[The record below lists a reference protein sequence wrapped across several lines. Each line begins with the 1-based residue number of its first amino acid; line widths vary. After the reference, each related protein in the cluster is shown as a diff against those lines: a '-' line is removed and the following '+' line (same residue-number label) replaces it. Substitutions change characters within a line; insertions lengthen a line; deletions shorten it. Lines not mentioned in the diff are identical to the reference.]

1 MTELADMQ
9 REVRQLADEVN
20 AVLLVH
26 YYQTKDIQEVADH
39 LGDSLELSLQ
49 AARADADVILFAGV
63 DFMAETAKLVNPGKT
78 VLHPNVHAKCPMA
91 AMVDPDALRRVKE
104 MNPDVPVV
112 AYVNTSAAVKAESD
126 ICCTSAN
133 AVAVVESTGADRI
146 IFVPDTNLGLY
157 VANKLPHVQVIP
169 WPGYCH
175 VHQAIKVE
183 DVLDLQD
190 MYPDAETLIH
200 PEATPMVLTLADHV
214 GSTRGI
220 AKRVEGSPAKE
231 FIIGTEEGLT
241 YHLRTLRPD
250 AEFHVVPPGIC
261 PNMKRITLSNILNSL
276 KNMEAQVELDL
287 DLIDRARAPVDRMLE
302 IGRTS
307 R

>member
-1 MTELADMQ
+1 MTELREVQQ
-9 REVRQLADEVN
+9 RVRQLAEELD

-26 YYQTKDIQEVADH
+26 YYQTRDIQEVADH
-39 LGDSLELSLQ
+39 LGDSLELALQ
-49 AARADADVILFAGV
+49 ASRTDADVILFAGV

-78 VLHPNVHAKCPMA
+78 VLHPNVMAKCPMA
-91 AMVDPDALRRVKE
+91 AMVEPAALRRIKE
-104 MNPDVPVV
+104 KQPDVPVV

-133 AVAVVESTGADRI
+133 AVKVVEQLGVDRV
-146 IFVPDTNLGLY
+146 IFVPDTNLALY
-157 VANKLPHVQVIP
+157 VARQLPDVDVVP

-183 DVLDLQD
+183 DVLELQE
-190 MYPDAETLIH
+190 MYPEAETLIH
-200 PEATPMVLTLADHV
+200 PEATPMVLTLADFV

-220 AKRVEGSPAKE
+220 AKRVSESQARE

-241 YHLRTLRPD
+241 HHLRKLRPD

-261 PNMKRITLSNILNSL
+261 PNMKRITINNVLQSL
-276 KNMEAQVELDL
+276 ERMETQVELDEE
-287 DLIDRARAPVDRMLE
+287 LIQRARAPVDRMLE
-302 IGRTS
+302 VGRS
-307 R
+307 SG

>member
-1 MTELADMQ
+1 MTELREVQQ
-9 REVRQLADEVN
+9 RVRQLADDIN
-20 AVLLVH
+20 AVILVH
-26 YYQTKDIQEVADH
+26 YYQTQDIQEVADH
-39 LGDSLELSLQ
+39 LGDSLELALQ
-49 AARADADVILFAGV
+49 ASRTDADVILFAGV
-63 DFMAETAKLVNPGKT
+63 DFMAETAKLVNPGKI
-78 VLHPNVHAKCPMA
+78 VLHPNVRAQCPMA
-91 AMVDPDALRRVKE
+91 AMVEPRALRRIKE

-112 AYVNTSAAVKAESD
+112 AYVNTSATVKAESD

-133 AVAVVESTGADRI
+133 AVSVVESLGADRI
-146 IFVPDTNLGLY
+146 VFVPDANLALY
-157 VANKLPHVQVIP
+157 VARQLPHVDVIP

-175 VHQAIKVE
+175 VHQNIKVE

-200 PEATPMVLTLADHV
+200 PEATSMVLTLADFV

-220 AKRVEGSPAKE
+220 AKRVSESPRNE

-241 YHLRTLRPD
+241 HHLRKLRPD
-250 AEFHVVPPGIC
+250 AKFYVLSPGLC
-261 PNMKRITLSNILNSL
+261 PNMKRITITDILRSL
-276 KNMEAQVELDL
+276 ETMETQVEMDPDL
-287 DLIDRARAPVDRMLE
+287 VNRARSPVDRMLE

>member
-1 MTELADMQ
+1 MTELRDVQQ
-9 REVRQLADEVN
+9 RVRQLVEELD

-26 YYQTKDIQEVADH
+26 YYQTGDIQEVADH
-39 LGDSLELSLQ
+39 LGDSLELALQ
-49 AARADADVILFAGV
+49 ASRTEAEVIVFAGV
-63 DFMAETAKLVNPGKT
+63 DFMAETAKLVNPTKT
-78 VLHPNVHAKCPMA
+78 VLHPNTRSQCPMA
-91 AMVDPDALRRVKE
+91 AMVEPGALRRIKA

-133 AVAVVESTGADRI
+133 AVSVVEHLGADRV

-157 VANKLPHVQVIP
+157 VANQLPNVQVIP
-169 WPGYCH
+169 WPGHCH
-175 VHQAIKVE
+175 VHQNIKVE

-190 MYPDAETLIH
+190 RYPGAETLIH
-200 PEATPMVLTLADHV
+200 PEATPMVLTLADYV

-220 AKRVEGSPAKE
+220 ARRVSESAAAE

-241 YHLRTLRPD
+241 HHLRSLRPD

-261 PNMKRITLSNILNSL
+261 PNMKRITISDIVRSL
-276 KNMEAQVELDL
+276 ERMETRVELDDRL
-287 DLIDRARAPVDRMLE
+287 VERARAPVDRMLE

-307 R
+307 G

>member
-1 MTELADMQ
+1 MTELRQMQ
-9 REVRQLADEVN
+9 DRVRHLASELN

-26 YYQTKDIQEVADH
+26 YYQTQDVQEVADH
-39 LGDSLELSLQ
+39 LGDSLELALQ
-49 AARADADVILFAGV
+49 AARTDADVIVFAGV
-63 DFMAETAKLVNPGKT
+63 DFMAETAKLVNPDKT

-91 AMVDPDALRRVKE
+91 AMVEPTALRRIKKL
-104 MNPDVPVV
+104 NPDVPVV
-112 AYVNTSAAVKAESD
+112 SYVNTSAAVKAESD

-133 AVAVVESTGADRI
+133 AVAVVEHMGADRI
-146 IFVPDTNLGLY
+146 IFVPDTNLGMY
-157 VANKLPHVQVIP
+157 VANNLPHVQVIP

-183 DVLDLQD
+183 DVLDLQE

-214 GSTRGI
+214 GSTRSI
-220 AKRVEGSPAKE
+220 VERVRVSKHEE

-241 YHLRTLRPD
+241 HQLRKLRPE

-261 PNMKRITLSNILNSL
+261 PNMKRITLSNILASL
-276 KNMEAQVELDL
+276 ENMMTPVELDP
-287 DLIDRARAPVDRMLE
+287 DLISRARLPVDRMLE

>member
-1 MTELADMQ
+1 MTELQEMQ
-9 REVRQLADEVN
+9 GRVRQLADELN

-39 LGDSLELSLQ
+39 LGDSLELALQ
-49 AARADADVILFAGV
+49 ASRTDADVILFAGV
-63 DFMAETAKLVNPGKT
+63 DLMAETAKLVNPGKT

-91 AMVDPDALRRVKE
+91 AMVEPGALRRVKE

-112 AYVNTSAAVKAESD
+112 AYVNTSAAVKAVSD

-133 AVAVVESTGADRI
+133 AVAVVEHTGADRI

-157 VANKLPHVQVIP
+157 VANKLPRVEVIP

-190 MYPDAETLIH
+190 MHPDAETLIH
-200 PEATPMVLTLADHV
+200 PEATPMVLTLADFV

-220 AKRVEGSPAKE
+220 AKRVGSSTAKE

-241 YHLRTLRPD
+241 HHLRKLRPD
-250 AEFHVVPPGIC
+250 AEFYIVPPGIC
-261 PNMKRITLSNILNSL
+261 PNMKRITLSNILSSL
-276 KNMEAQVELDL
+276 ETMQTPVELDP
-287 DLIDRARAPVDRMLE
+287 DLLDRARAPVDRMLE

-307 R
+307 K